1 MKLETKNNIEK
12 YFGGDGKKADEITDT
27 KSKEYFIEWLTENG
41 VKPEN
46 IFPTGDFSHIDI
58 VAQTKRGLYGFELKK
73 RRCPSGRYPDAII
86 DGKKYDQIITAADN
100 FKRGTGDDIKTF
112 VVSFYND
119 GKMYI
124 WNMEKNFTSEMYR
137 PQHTEVSGN
146 KEYVSTTA
154 HHYIFS
160 DGYDVTDDRIKI
172 IYS

>member
-27 KSKEYFIEWLTENG
+27 KSKEYFIEWLSENG

-100 FKRGTGDDIKTF
+100 FKRGTGEDIKTF

-124 WNMEKNFTSEMYR
+124 WNMEIVKCVTHIYAHMDRKYIGSERLDR
-137 PQHTEVSGN
+137 PAVHQQGGQNARERNGN
-146 KEYVSTTA
+146 ET
-154 HHYIFS
+154 
-160 DGYDVTDDRIKI
+160 G
-172 IYS
+172 